1 MLIKIS
7 LYGHFKHLHKAL
19 SFCTR
24 QINEN
29 LFNINTKLMSWKL
42 PLLIIFK
49 NAQQFLE
56 GVLSMKKEVLIFKY
70 LLLLFKYPNMLKIS
84 KKFKDMK

>member
-1 MLIKIS
+1 
-7 LYGHFKHLHKAL
+7 
-19 SFCTR
+19 
-24 QINEN
+24 
-29 LFNINTKLMSWKL
+29 MSWQL
-42 PLLIIFK
+42 SLLIILK

>member
-1 MLIKIS
+1 M
-7 LYGHFKHLHKAL
+7 
-19 SFCTR
+19 
-24 QINEN
+24 NEN

-42 PLLIIFK
+42 SLLIILK

>member
-1 MLIKIS
+1 
-7 LYGHFKHLHKAL
+7 
-19 SFCTR
+19 
-24 QINEN
+24 
-29 LFNINTKLMSWKL
+29 MSWKL
-42 PLLIIFK
+42 SLLIILK

-70 LLLLFKYPNMLKIS
+70 LLLLFEYPNMLKIS